1 MPLLACVVVYKYS
14 FLMTKELR
22 HLWMALPSLL
32 FWFSSLTLPLS
43 SMTILF
49 YTFTSMTL
57 VSFID
62 LTFILNDIVQQ
73 ILLQDIKIQ
82 GLHSNII

>member
-1 MPLLACVVVYKYS
+1 
-14 FLMTKELR
+14 
-22 HLWMALPSLL
+22 
-32 FWFSSLTLPLS
+32 
-43 SMTILF
+43 
-49 YTFTSMTL
+49 MTL

>member
-1 MPLLACVVVYKYS
+1 
-14 FLMTKELR
+14 
-22 HLWMALPSLL
+22 
-32 FWFSSLTLPLS
+32 
-43 SMTILF
+43 
-49 YTFTSMTL
+49 MTL

-82 GLHSNII
+82 GLHSNIIEAPIVFYYQKFDSLLFMNQVRVEMSKFCREDELSGK